1 MPSSAEV
8 GAWES
13 CQECGLGSMGPQTG
27 KMSPAL
33 ALGLGAI
40 FGGLREGFHSFTPSS
55 RLKPQGKED
64 KNKKKNSGLPAKRG
78 LPLELRPAQLKTF
91 ICIKTAQ
98 NTPYNVF

>member
-1 MPSSAEV
+1 MPSPAEV

-40 FGGLREGFHSFTPSS
+40 FGRLCEGFHSFTPPPGSS
-55 RLKPQGKED
+55 VKE
-64 KNKKKNSGLPAKRG
+64 KKTKTKRKTVG
-78 LPLELRPAQLKTF
+78 SQLREGFPLS
-91 ICIKTAQ
+91 
-98 NTPYNVF
+98 